1 MPSTKPRSALSLT
14 EQLALLENPAPTDFD
29 PEALEEE
36 QWDGEGSDD
45 SEGSENEG
53 EHTGREHYVAVGK
66 SKLRKGHPVLLD
78 PKYNGAKVSRDKLY
92 DSNEDE
98 ESRDSADSEDEED
111 EKSDAESTGGVEL
124 NSEDD
129 IRDGTPLSGED
140 DEIDSDDALGSEEEK
155 FASFKFRGSTTI
167 QKMNGAAGSSGESSG
182 DEGNDEVDGD
192 NDEEESNEEDGN
204 ENSDEEDIEMED
216 DEEEDDEEEDDEDES
231 EDEDNQEEEIAR
243 RAQLRKMMA
252 EEQKN
257 VVKSISKAA
266 KADADKGSAVRQQQK
281 TFDSF
286 LSIRIKLQKALIST
300 NSLPETPAEPE
311 SWKAAE
317 GAALKLWNIL
327 HDLRCDLS
335 DSRTGNKRKRDDEDT
350 VDTTT
355 EALATKIHQLDRDA
369 APWRETTL
377 DKWSGKTQGVSTAN
391 LGKKL
396 NNAASTHRSLVASI
410 NETLSYDQDRLIIRT
425 RTPRSMAPGCTEA
438 EHPEIFD
445 DADFYQLLL
454 KALVDRRMVDGG
466 AGAGA
471 GAITWTTAMRDSKK
485 KKVVDTKASKG
496 RKLRYQ
502 VQEKIQNF
510 MAPLENNTWH
520 EQQIDELFS
529 SLLGQKVKV
538 DEDEE
543 DAEEKDIE
551 MDGLRLFR
559 S

>member
-36 QWDGEGSDD
+36 QWDGEGSDG
-45 SEGSENEG
+45 SEVGENEG

-111 EKSDAESTGGVEL
+111 EKSDIESTGGVEL
-124 NSEDD
+124 NSEDY
-129 IRDGTPLSGED
+129 IRDGTLLSGED
-140 DEIDSDDALGSEEEK
+140 DEIDSDDALGSEEER
-155 FASFKFRGSTTI
+155 FASFKFRGSTTT
-167 QKMNGAAGSSGESSG
+167 QKMNGVAGSSGESSG

-192 NDEEESNEEDGN
+192 LE
-204 ENSDEEDIEMED
+204 
-216 DEEEDDEEEDDEDES
+216 DEEEDGEEES
-231 EDEDNQEEEIAR
+231 EDEDNQGEEIAR
-243 RAQLRKMMA
+243 RAQLRKMMV

-300 NSLPETPAEPE
+300 NSLSETPVKPE
-311 SWKAAE
+311 SWKATE

-335 DSRTGNKRKRDDEDT
+335 DSRTGNKRKRDDYEGA
-350 VDTTT
+350 VDTAT
-355 EALATKIHQLDRDA
+355 EALATKMHQLDRDA
-369 APWRETTL
+369 ASWRETTL

-396 NNAASTHRSLVASI
+396 NNAASTHRPLVASI

-454 KALVDRRMVDGG
+454 KTLVDRRMVDGG
-466 AGAGA
+466 VGAGA

-543 DAEEKDIE
+543 DAEEEHME

>member
-36 QWDGEGSDD
+36 QWDGEGSDG
-45 SEGSENEG
+45 SEVGENEG

-111 EKSDAESTGGVEL
+111 EKSDIESTGGVEL
-124 NSEDD
+124 NSEDY

-155 FASFKFRGSTTI
+155 FASFKFRGSTTT

-182 DEGNDEVDGD
+182 DEGNDEVDGG
-192 NDEEESNEEDGN
+192 NDEKESNEEDEN
-204 ENSDEEDIEMED
+204 ENSDEEDLE
-216 DEEEDDEEEDDEDES
+216 DEEEDGEEES
-231 EDEDNQEEEIAR
+231 EDEDNQGEEIAR
-243 RAQLRKMMA
+243 RAQLRKMMV

-300 NSLPETPAEPE
+300 NSLSGTPVEPE
-311 SWKAAE
+311 SWKATE

-335 DSRTGNKRKRDDEDT
+335 DSRTGNKRKRDDYEGA
-350 VDTTT
+350 VDTAT
-355 EALATKIHQLDRDA
+355 EALATKMHQLDRDA
-369 APWRETTL
+369 ASWRETTL

-396 NNAASTHRSLVASI
+396 NNAASTHRPLVASI
-410 NETLSYDQDRLIIRT
+410 YETLSYDQDRLIIRT

-454 KALVDRRMVDGG
+454 KTLVDRRMVDGG
-466 AGAGA
+466 VGVGA

-529 SLLGQKVKV
+529 SLLGQKVRV

-543 DAEEKDIE
+543 DAEEHME